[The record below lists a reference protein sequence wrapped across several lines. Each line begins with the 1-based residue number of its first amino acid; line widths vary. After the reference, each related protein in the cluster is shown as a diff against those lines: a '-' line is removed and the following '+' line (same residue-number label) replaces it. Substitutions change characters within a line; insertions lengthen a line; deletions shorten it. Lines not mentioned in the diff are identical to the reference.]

1 MEQKYKL
8 ILTIACSILWSVN
21 VKGQQ
26 DSTLKFS
33 LQQCIDYAKV
43 NNPQIRAGFS
53 DINIAKADVKEITAI
68 GLPQINGGISFTHNL
83 KIATQVLPDFI
94 SPSVYGVLYREQVL
108 NPAQN
113 PIPQSGVNPVQFG
126 VPYSLNANASLSQM
140 IFDGSFFVG
149 LKAANE
155 YVNMSKLQTEKTEV
169 AVIEN
174 VTKSY
179 LLILTSLENKKL
191 AEDNLL
197 VTNRTIKEMKALYEN
212 GFAEKLDVERIELS
226 KSSLEIRLKSIDNQ
240 VSILKQSLQL
250 SMGMDVNQ
258 KIEITDSLKGLMATG
273 LQANTAT
280 FDVKQ
285 LPDYKILDK
294 NQTLQEINLKRYK
307 VGRYPS
313 IRLNANYGQQSFAA
327 KGNLGDLGKT
337 WFPASNYTIAVNIP
351 IWDGNARRSQITKVH
366 ENLNK
371 NKIQMSNV
379 VNASTLQYNSAL
391 NTYNTNLELLDL
403 QKQNLKIA
411 EEIYKKAALKLKE
424 GLGSSLELVQAEND
438 YKSAQVGYLNSVYD
452 LLISNLELK
461 KSIGQLK

>member
-8 ILTIACSILWSVN
+8 ILALACSIILSVN
-21 VKGQQ
+21 VQGQQ
-26 DSTLKFS
+26 DSTFKFS
-33 LQQCIDYAKV
+33 LQQCIDYAKA
-43 NNPQIRAGFS
+43 NNPQIKAGVS
-53 DINIAKADVKEITAI
+53 DMNIAKADVKEITAI
-68 GLPQINGGISFTHNL
+68 GLPHINAGANFTHNL

-108 NPAQN
+108 NPSQN
-113 PIPQSGVNPVQFG
+113 PMPQSGVTPVQFG
-126 VPYSLNANASLSQM
+126 VPYSLNANATLSQM

-169 AVIEN
+169 AVVEN

-191 AEDNLL
+191 AEDNL
-197 VTNRTIKEMKALYEN
+197 VVVKRTMTEMKALFDN

-226 KSSLEIRLKSIDNQ
+226 KLSLEIRLKSIDNQ

-258 KIEITDSLKGLMATG
+258 KIEITDSLNGLMASG
-273 LQANTAT
+273 LQPNTGV

-285 LPDYKILDK
+285 LPDYKILNQ
-294 NQTLQEINLKRYK
+294 NQTLQEINLKRYR

-313 IRLNANYGQQSFAA
+313 VRLNANYGQQSFAA
-327 KGNLGDLGKT
+327 KGNFGDLGKT
-337 WFPASNYTIAVNIP
+337 WFPASSYTVAVNIP
-351 IWDGNARRSQITKVH
+351 IWDGNTRKAQMIKVQ

-371 NKIQMSNV
+371 NEIQMANV

-391 NTYNTNLELLDL
+391 NTYNTNLELMDL

-411 EEIYKKAALKLKE
+411 EEIYKKASIKLKE
-424 GLGSSLELVQAEND
+424 GLGSSLELVQADAD

-452 LLISNLELK
+452 VLISNLELK